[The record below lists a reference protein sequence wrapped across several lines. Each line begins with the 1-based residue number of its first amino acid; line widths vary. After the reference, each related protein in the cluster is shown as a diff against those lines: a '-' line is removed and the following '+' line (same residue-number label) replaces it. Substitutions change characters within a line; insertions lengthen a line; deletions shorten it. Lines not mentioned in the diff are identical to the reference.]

1 MICYALTLSELLID
15 IAIFMLA
22 YILFIYVN
30 MSIIS
35 YGFKIDMREMYFG
48 KKQKHED
55 YIDFL
60 SLIITMSFISTLALV
75 IIAIYNRMNK

>member
-1 MICYALTLSELLID
+1 MICYALTLSKLLID

>member
-1 MICYALTLSELLID
+1 MICEVLTLNELLID

-35 YGFKIDMREMYFG
+35 YGFRIDVREMYFG

-60 SLIITMSFISTLALV
+60 SLIITMSFISTLALI
-75 IIAIYNRMNK
+75 IIAIYNRVNK